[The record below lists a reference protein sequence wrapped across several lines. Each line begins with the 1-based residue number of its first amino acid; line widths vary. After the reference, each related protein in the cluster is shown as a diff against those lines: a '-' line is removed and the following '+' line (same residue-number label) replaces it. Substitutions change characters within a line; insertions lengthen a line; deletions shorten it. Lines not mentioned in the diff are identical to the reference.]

1 VIKSRAIE
9 VLFRC
14 LISFINRLGSYTP
27 TLRQRRHYRTRVSYH
42 SWSVSSSLYSSG
54 VLHIQILQ
62 VGLSLPSVVSCLE
75 VVLGTVLVDV
85 GLTVVVLLVDLVLH
99 GIACSS
105 EASRGTHIAVFG
117 DPVR

>member
-1 VIKSRAIE
+1 M
-9 VLFRC
+9 
-14 LISFINRLGSYTP
+14 
-27 TLRQRRHYRTRVSYH
+27 
-42 SWSVSSSLYSSG
+42 
-54 VLHIQILQ
+54 
-62 VGLSLPSVVSCLE
+62 SCLE